1 MCLLYAVGGAQLYSA
16 TRGRLLQSLPMKRLP
31 KRRPDSHKG
40 DYGRV
45 LVVAG
50 SRGMAGAA
58 VLAGEAAYR
67 SGAGL
72 VYYCCPADLADVLS
86 IKQTCGVVWPFEART
101 AAAQILE
108 YSMKCDVAV
117 IGPGLSQAQ
126 AISEAL
132 REVVGAMEIPLV
144 IDADGLNAFEA
155 FPELLGRGKAPRVL
169 TPHPGEAA
177 RLLKALPSDIQAD
190 RTKAAKELAE
200 RFLSVALLKG
210 HRTVVAD
217 GKQVYLNKTGNPG
230 MATGGSG
237 DVLAGIIGALM
248 GQKLSPFDAACL
260 GAHLHGKAG
269 DLAARKLGQTSMM
282 ATDLLQAL
290 PEAFRKA

>member
-1 MCLLYAVGGAQLYSA
+1 
-16 TRGRLLQSLPMKRLP
+16 MKRLP
-31 KRRPDSHKG
+31 KRKPDSHKG

-72 VYYCCPADLADVLS
+72 VYYCCPAGLADILS
-86 IKQTCGVVWPFEART
+86 IKQTCGVVWPFEERSAVP
-101 AAAQILE
+101 QILE
-108 YSMKCDVAV
+108 YAHKCDVAV
-117 IGPGLSQAQ
+117 IGPGLSLAPSI
-126 AISEAL
+126 AAAV
-132 REVVGAMEIPLV
+132 REVVGALEIPFVL
-144 IDADGLNAFEA
+144 DADGLNAFEA
-155 FPELLGRGKAPRVL
+155 FPELLGRGAAPRVI

-177 RLLKALPSDIQAD
+177 RLLKSLPSDIQAD
-190 RTKAAKELAE
+190 RSAAAKELAE

-210 HRTVVAD
+210 HRTLVAD
-217 GKQVYLNKTGNPG
+217 GKQVCVNRTGNPG

-237 DVLAGIIGALM
+237 DVLSGVIGALI

-260 GAHLHGKAG
+260 GAHIHGKAG
-269 DLAARKLGQTSMM
+269 DIAARKLGQISMT
-282 ATDLLQAL
+282 ATDILASL